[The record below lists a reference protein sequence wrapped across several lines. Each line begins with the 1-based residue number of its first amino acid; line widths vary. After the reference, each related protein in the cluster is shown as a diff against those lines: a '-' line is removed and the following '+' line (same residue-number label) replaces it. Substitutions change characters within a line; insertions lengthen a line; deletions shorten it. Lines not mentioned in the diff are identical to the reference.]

1 MVCVCVA
8 PRVDIIIP
16 DRAAPAPVHTHTGTY
31 TLGDVYDTRTN
42 VPRQLEQEPL
52 ETEESRACA
61 HAERNRKQR
70 GKDRDAEIAAEMD
83 GGVTKRLLHTRRCTP
98 PTLSSDPRALL
109 SPVKSSPRPR
119 RQDMPCA
126 KHNITPRASHAAHAI
141 DAHVIRGDN
150 LRHAC
155 PPGTRPYHLGGNSPG
170 TRSIGKVGNTA
181 CRVDQAPPSNP
192 QTLPSQCPMLG
203 GAERQSGKGH
213 SHEYAVWGVW
223 VIASQKHPG
232 HDSGPK
238 RQAGRTQQQA
248 GV

>member
-1 MVCVCVA
+1 MQRSR
-8 PRVDIIIP
+8 PRWME
-16 DRAAPAPVHTHTGTY
+16 
-31 TLGDVYDTRTN
+31 VY
-42 VPRQLEQEPL
+42 
-52 ETEESRACA
+52 
-61 HAERNRKQR
+61 
-70 GKDRDAEIAAEMD
+70 
-83 GGVTKRLLHTRRCTP
+83 VTKRLLHTRRCTP

-126 KHNITPRASHAAHAI
+126 KHNTTPRASHAAHAI

-170 TRSIGKVGNTA
+170 TRSIGVVGNTA

-203 GAERQSGKGH
+203 GAERQSGKAIPMSTQCGECGSSQAKNIPGTTPGQKGKLVAHSSRRECSTGLQHWRPAASVAHVHGH
-213 SHEYAVWGVW
+213 KAWCTV
-223 VIASQKHPG
+223 
-232 HDSGPK
+232 
-238 RQAGRTQQQA
+238 
-248 GV
+248 

>member
-1 MVCVCVA
+1 MYYRPHKHALTAGAGVT
-8 PRVDIIIP
+8 R
-16 DRAAPAPVHTHTGTY
+16 DRRKQG
-31 TLGDVYDTRTN
+31 
-42 VPRQLEQEPL
+42 
-52 ETEESRACA
+52 

-70 GKDRDAEIAAEMD
+70 GKDWGRDHGRERWCNQKA
-83 GGVTKRLLHTRRCTP
+83 TPHPSLHPSHSQLRSARP
-98 PTLSSDPRALL
+98 PML
-109 SPVKSSPRPR
+109 SPVKSIPRPR

-126 KHNITPRASHAAHAI
+126 KHNTTPRASHAAHAI

-170 TRSIGKVGNTA
+170 TRSIGVVGNTA